1 MSLNEQGSRKT
12 DDQHNSKRKQEK
24 AEGGQTLGL
33 VVVKTKDVLDWGEA
47 ALGGGSHQDC

>member
-1 MSLNEQGSRKT
+1 MMLVNRVRKT

-24 AEGGQTLGL
+24 AEGGQNLGS
-33 VVVKTKDVLDWGEA
+33 VVVSSKDVLDRGEA